1 MNNKTLS
8 LSQASLAY
16 SVPKT
21 TLFDHCKR
29 EFITQPRGGRKCI
42 FSDAQEKE
50 LKEYIVKCSQ
60 VFYGLTIKMV
70 RQIAFKFA
78 EQNNLNHKFNRTT
91 QLAGKDWYYSF
102 IKRNSNISLRKP
114 EPTSL
119 NRINGFNAT
128 EVKMFFE
135 NLETLQ
141 RTYNF
146 DTNYIYN
153 VDETGISNIQRNSKI
168 LAPKGQKQVGM
179 ATSGE
184 RGSTTTVVCAFS
196 ASGKYIPPFFVFK
209 RKRMNDQLLRGGNV
223 DMLATVSDSGWINE
237 NLFVDWL
244 NHFMSFAKPT
254 KDEPVLLILDNHE
267 SHISLDCFLLCRG
280 NGIVLLSLP
289 PHTSHRM
296 QPLDLTYFGPLKSAY
311 NRECEIFMAA
321 NVGRRIT
328 QYEIVELFTKAF
340 NRLSNIEKAVNG
352 FRGAGIYP
360 LDPTKFND
368 LFPRSIVT
376 PETSLLDN
384 IMSSESQVNA
394 MNQSDTQ
401 AKSSEVLVNLSLN
414 PSSVSLSPDVN
425 VSPELLPN
433 RSNQSIPLLNIV
445 SVPNLP
451 KRKTRESLRKKHSTI
466 ITSSPMRD
474 FLKDKEQKKSM
485 KEQEV
490 KKISVK
496 KKKVGSNF
504 NKFEANNEPKKK
516 IITRDDKENDCYCLI
531 CEEKYH
537 DPPTEDWIM
546 CYKCK
551 SWSHEKCT
559 SCASTSRGFLCD
571 FCT

>member
-1 MNNKTLS
+1 
-8 LSQASLAY
+8 
-16 SVPKT
+16 
-21 TLFDHCKR
+21 
-29 EFITQPRGGRKCI
+29 
-42 FSDAQEKE
+42 
-50 LKEYIVKCSQ
+50 
-60 VFYGLTIKMV
+60 
-70 RQIAFKFA
+70 
-78 EQNNLNHKFNRTT
+78 
-91 QLAGKDWYYSF
+91 
-102 IKRNSNISLRKP
+102 
-114 EPTSL
+114 
-119 NRINGFNAT
+119 
-128 EVKMFFE
+128 
-135 NLETLQ
+135 
-141 RTYNF
+141 
-146 DTNYIYN
+146 
-153 VDETGISNIQRNSKI
+153 
-168 LAPKGQKQVGM
+168 
-179 ATSGE
+179 
-184 RGSTTTVVCAFS
+184 
-196 ASGKYIPPFFVFK
+196 
-209 RKRMNDQLLRGGNV
+209 
-223 DMLATVSDSGWINE
+223 
-237 NLFVDWL
+237 
-244 NHFMSFAKPT
+244 
-254 KDEPVLLILDNHE
+254 
-267 SHISLDCFLLCRG
+267 
-280 NGIVLLSLP
+280 
-289 PHTSHRM
+289 
-296 QPLDLTYFGPLKSAY
+296 
-311 NRECEIFMAA
+311 
-321 NVGRRIT
+321 
-328 QYEIVELFTKAF
+328 
-340 NRLSNIEKAVNG
+340 
-352 FRGAGIYP
+352 
-360 LDPTKFND
+360 
-368 LFPRSIVT
+368 
-376 PETSLLDN
+376 
-384 IMSSESQVNA
+384 MSSESQVNA